1 MSAKGQRSEVSG
13 TRLTASL
20 ELPQA
25 LVENVKGVF
34 HMTIEQ
40 VKVPSTNKRM
50 ITAGLTAALDQ
61 LGLIHGAIKRA
72 GVWRHHQD
80 YDDFLQEA
88 LLVYAQAYQQYPG
101 DPEHDQQF
109 LPYVFQQICW
119 RMTDLLRYQQ
129 RRQMADLPAELPG
142 KLPDFGDHSVVLIL
156 LNQLTQQ
163 GSQVDQ
169 LIIREHFIL
178 GRPLSAVATQYQL
191 SPRTLRARRCY
202 LRQRLAKQLATRQ

>member
-1 MSAKGQRSEVSG
+1 MK
-13 TRLTASL
+13 
-20 ELPQA
+20 
-25 LVENVKGVF
+25 
-34 HMTIEQ
+34 IEQ
-40 VKVPSTNKRM
+40 IAATTANKRT

-61 LGLIHGAIKRA
+61 QGLIHGAIKRA

-88 LLVYAQAYQQYPG
+88 YLVYAQAYQQYPG
-101 DPEHDQQF
+101 DPAQEAQF

-129 RRQMADLPAELPG
+129 RRQMADLPTKLPG
-142 KLPDFGDHSVVLIL
+142 KLPDFSEHSVVLML
-156 LNQLTQQ
+156 LQQMTQQ
-163 GSQVDQ
+163 SSAVDQ

-178 GRPLSAVATQYQL
+178 GRPLSALATKYQL
-191 SPRTLRARRCY
+191 SPRTLRARRYY